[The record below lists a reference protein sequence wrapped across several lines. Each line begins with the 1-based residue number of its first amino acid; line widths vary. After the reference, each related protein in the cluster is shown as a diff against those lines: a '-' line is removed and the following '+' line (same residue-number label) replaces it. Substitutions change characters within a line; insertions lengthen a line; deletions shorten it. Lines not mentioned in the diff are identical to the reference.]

1 MTSRKKQ
8 QPSTAAPAPITTGLS
23 GREKDLAEKQIVEK
37 QKPPKKVK
45 HALHIFRRDYRLIDN
60 TALLEA
66 SRRATDGVFLVF
78 FFTYRQIKANPL
90 KSNNCVQFL
99 VESLEDLREQIRDAS
114 GGRAKLHIYYTPDEY
129 ECLDKLLVANP
140 DIGAVSWNR
149 DYTAY
154 SIARDE
160 KLSGVVSAR
169 GREVIT
175 RDDILLV
182 PYGQVVAGAKSDRE
196 GKLVGGKG
204 ADPSTHK
211 KNSRGHAY
219 TKFTPFLRATL
230 AHKIARPDGGH
241 VGLATGSLGS
251 AVSEFTGDLAGFY
264 GGTKNTQLP
273 EKGGRSQGKQVLVRM
288 SEWRGYT
295 EHRDLLAY
303 KTTHLSPFNKF
314 GCVSIR
320 EVYWAIHDKL
330 GANGSDLI
338 RQLVW
343 RDFFYNLS
351 ASHPY
356 IYAKGAMNPK
366 WQSNSESHGIKWRTG
381 AEANKLFK
389 AWVKGQTGV
398 PVVDACMREIAT
410 TGYMHNRG
418 RLIAANYLCR
428 ILGVDWRRG
437 EKYFASV
444 LYDYDPTQNSFGWQV
459 NAAVSGT
466 ESRPIS
472 QTILNPWIQSAKY
485 DPDCEYIKRWL
496 PEMASVPARHI
507 HRWDKYGAGYENA
520 ETDPKIKKELGRYPL
535 APLMDYEEGKRANL
549 KAYGY

>member
-1 MTSRKKQ
+1 MPVKKK
-8 QPSTAAPAPITTGLS
+8 PNKTILD
-23 GREKDLAEKQIVEK
+23 EKPGDELDKHEQNEKNQH
-37 QKPPKKVK
+37 VK
-45 HALHIFRRDYRLIDN
+45 YALHIFRRDYRLVDN

-66 SRRATDGVFLVF
+66 SRRATDGVILVF

-99 VESLEDLREQIRDAS
+99 VESLEDLQEQIREAS
-114 GGRAKLHIYYTPDEY
+114 GGKAKLHIYYTPDEY
-129 ECLDKLLVANP
+129 ECLDKLLAANP

-154 SIARDE
+154 SIARDTKLE
-160 KLSGVVSAR
+160 KVVTSK
-169 GREVIT
+169 GREVII

-182 PYGQVVAGAKSDRE
+182 PYGKVVTGGHSD
-196 GKLVGGKG
+196 GTGGK
-204 ADPSTHK
+204 P
-211 KNSRGHAY
+211 Y
-219 TKFTPFLRATL
+219 TKFTPFLHATL
-230 AHKIARPDGGH
+230 AHGVARPDGGR
-241 VGLATGSLGS
+241 VRLAHTHMSG
-251 AVSEFTGDLAGFY
+251 VHEYTGDLATFY

-273 EKGGRSQGKQVLVRM
+273 EKGGRSRGKQILAGIG
-288 SEWRGYT
+288 EWRGYT
-295 EHRDLLAY
+295 ANRDRLAY

-320 EVYWAIHDKL
+320 EVYWAIHEKL
-330 GANGSDLI
+330 GAAGTDLI

-366 WQSNSESHGIKWRTG
+366 WQDDKIGWRSG
-381 AEANKLFK
+381 AEANKLFR
-389 AWVKGQTGV
+389 AWVKGRTGV

-444 LYDYDPTQNSFGWQV
+444 LYDYDPAQNSFGWQV

-485 DPDCEYIKRWL
+485 DPDAEYIKRWL
-496 PEMASVPARHI
+496 PEFAEIPAKHI
-507 HRWDKYGAGYENA
+507 HRWDKYGPSYAADSG
-520 ETDPKIKKELGRYPL
+520 TDPSIRKKLGKYLL
-535 APLMDYEEGKRANL
+535 APLIDYEAGKRANL

>member
-1 MTSRKKQ
+1 MPVKKK
-8 QPSTAAPAPITTGLS
+8 PTKTILD
-23 GREKDLAEKQIVEK
+23 EKPEDNPNKGNRSEKKAHIK
-37 QKPPKKVK
+37 Y
-45 HALHIFRRDYRLIDN
+45 ALHIFRRDYRLVDN

-66 SRRATDGVFLVF
+66 SRRATDGVILVF

-99 VESLEDLREQIRDAS
+99 VESLEDLQGQIREAS
-114 GGRAKLHIYYTPDEY
+114 GGKAKLHIYYTPDEY
-129 ECLDKLLVANP
+129 ECLDKLLAANP

-154 SIARDE
+154 SMARDTKLE
-160 KLSGVVSAR
+160 KVVTSK
-169 GREVIT
+169 GREVII

-182 PYGQVVAGAKSDRE
+182 PYGKVVTGGHSD
-196 GKLVGGKG
+196 GTGGK
-204 ADPSTHK
+204 P
-211 KNSRGHAY
+211 Y
-219 TKFTPFLRATL
+219 TKFTPFLHATL
-230 AHKIARPDGGH
+230 AHGVARPDGGR
-241 VGLATGSLGS
+241 VRLAHTHMSG
-251 AVSEFTGDLAGFY
+251 VQEFTGDLATFY

-273 EKGGRSQGKQVLVRM
+273 EKGGRSRCKQILAGIA
-288 SEWRGYT
+288 EWRGYT
-295 EHRDLLAY
+295 ANRDRLAY

-320 EVYWAIHDKL
+320 EVYWAIHEKL
-330 GANGSDLI
+330 GASGTDLI

-366 WQSNSESHGIKWRTG
+366 WHSVGQGDKIGWRTG
-381 AEANKLFK
+381 AEANKLFR
-389 AWVKGQTGV
+389 AWVKGRTGV
-398 PVVDACMREIAT
+398 PVVDACMREIAA

-428 ILGVDWRRG
+428 ILGIDWRRG
-437 EKYFASV
+437 EKYFASM
-444 LYDYDPTQNSFGWQV
+444 LYDYDPAQNSFGWQV

-485 DPDCEYIKRWL
+485 DPDAEYIKRWL
-496 PEMASVPARHI
+496 PEFAEIPARHI
-507 HRWDKYGAGYENA
+507 HRWDKYGPSYAADSG
-520 ETDPKIKKELGRYPL
+520 TDPSIRKKLGKYLL
-535 APLMDYEEGKRANL
+535 APLIDYEAGKRANL

>member
-1 MTSRKKQ
+1 MSARKKNN
-8 QPSTAAPAPITTGLS
+8 PITETNN
-23 GREKDLAEKQIVEK
+23 KQTVANEEAGT
-37 QKPPKKVK
+37 KKVK
-45 HALHIFRRDYRLIDN
+45 HALHIFRRDYRLVDN

-99 VESLEDLREQIRDAS
+99 VESLEDLQEQIRDAS
-114 GGRAKLHIYYTPDEY
+114 SGRAKLHIYYTPDEFG
-129 ECLDKLLVANP
+129 CLDKLLAANP
-140 DIGAVSWNR
+140 DIGAISWNR

-154 SIARDE
+154 SMARDE
-160 KLSGVVSAR
+160 KLARVVKS
-169 GREVIT
+169 RERDVIV

-182 PYGQVVAGAKSDRE
+182 PYGQVVTGS
-196 GKLVGGKG
+196 
-204 ADPSTHK
+204 
-211 KNSRGHAY
+211 GHPY

-241 VGLATGSLGS
+241 VLLATGGLGG
-251 AVSEFTGDLAGFY
+251 AVSEFTGDLSGFY
-264 GGTKNTQLP
+264 GGIKNTQLP
-273 EKGGRSQGKQVLVRM
+273 EKGGRSQGKQVLARM
-288 SEWRGYT
+288 AEWRKYS
-295 EHRDLLAY
+295 EMRDFLAY

-330 GANGSDLI
+330 GASGSDLI

-366 WQSNSESHGIKWRTG
+366 WQSGGQNAGIKWRKG
-381 AEANKLFK
+381 QEATRLFK
-389 AWVKGQTGV
+389 AWVAGRTGV
-398 PVVDACMREIAT
+398 PVVDACMREIAA

-428 ILGVDWRRG
+428 ILGIDWRRG

-444 LYDYDPTQNSFGWQV
+444 LYDYDPAQNSFGWQV

-485 DPDCEYIKRWL
+485 DPDAEYIKRWL
-496 PEMASVPARHI
+496 PEFAGIPARHI
-507 HRWDKYGAGYENA
+507 HRWDKYGAEYDAPNT
-520 ETDPKIKKELGRYPL
+520 TDPKIKAELGRYPL
-535 APLMDYEEGKRANL
+535 APLVDYEEGKRANL

>member
-1 MTSRKKQ
+1 MSSLKKTH
-8 QPSTAAPAPITTGLS
+8 PSTAAPASATETVPK
-23 GREKDLAEKQIVEK
+23 EKAAEEQSIEK
-37 QKPPKKVK
+37 QKPIK
-45 HALHIFRRDYRLIDN
+45 HALHIFRRDYRLVDN

-66 SRRATDGVFLVF
+66 SRRATDGVILVF
-78 FFTYRQIKANPL
+78 FFTYRQIRANPL

-99 VESLEDLREQIRDAS
+99 VESLEDLQEQIKKAS
-114 GGRAKLHIYYTPDEY
+114 SGRAKLHIYYTPDEY

-154 SIARDE
+154 SMARDE
-160 KLSGVVSAR
+160 KLSRVVGDR
-169 GREVIT
+169 EREVIIK
-175 RDDILLV
+175 DDILLV
-182 PYGQVVAGAKSDRE
+182 PYGKVVAGAKSDKE
-196 GKLVGGKG
+196 GRLVG
-204 ADPSTHK
+204 
-211 KNSRGHAY
+211 GHAY

-230 AHKIARPDGGH
+230 AHGVARPDGGH
-241 VGLATGSLGS
+241 VRLANCGLAG
-251 AVSEFTGDLAGFY
+251 VSEYSGELSAFY
-264 GGTKNTQLP
+264 DGTKNTHLP
-273 EKGGRSQGKQVLVRM
+273 EKGGRSQGKHILTGIA
-288 SEWRGYT
+288 EWRGYT

-320 EVYWAIHDKL
+320 EVYWEIHDKL

-351 ASHPY
+351 ASHPE
-356 IYAKGAMNPK
+356 IYSKGAMNPK
-366 WQSNSESHGIKWRTG
+366 WQSNSENHGIKWRTG

-485 DPDCEYIKRWL
+485 DPDCEYIKKWL

-507 HRWDKYGAGYENA
+507 HRWDKYGAGYGTEA
-520 ETDPKIKKELGRYPL
+520 ESDPKIKKELGKYPR
-535 APLMDYEEGKRANL
+535 APLIDYEEGKRANL

>member
-1 MTSRKKQ
+1 MTLRKKQ
-8 QPSTAAPAPITTGLS
+8 QPSTAAPVQTTTGPS
-23 GREKDLAEKQIVEK
+23 GREKDLAEKQIDET
-37 QKPPKKVK
+37 PKNIK
-45 HALHIFRRDYRLIDN
+45 HSLHIFRRDYRLIDN

-66 SRRATDGVFLVF
+66 SRHATDGVFLVF

-99 VESLEDLREQIRDAS
+99 VESLEDLQAQIRDAS
-114 GGRAKLHIYYTPDEY
+114 GGRAKLHIYYTPDEFG
-129 ECLDKLLVANP
+129 CLDKLLAANP

-160 KLSGVVSAR
+160 KLSKVVAER
-169 GREVIT
+169 GREVII

-196 GKLVGGKG
+196 GRLVG
-204 ADPSTHK
+204 
-211 KNSRGHAY
+211 GHAY

-230 AHKIARPDGGH
+230 AHKIARPDGGQ
-241 VGLATGSLGS
+241 VRLATGSLGS
-251 AVSEFTGDLAGFY
+251 AVSEFTGNLAGFY

-273 EKGGRSQGKQVLVRM
+273 EKGGRSQCKAVLDKIAD
-288 SEWRGYT
+288 WRQYSDK
-295 EHRDLLAY
+295 RDLLAY

-330 GANGSDLI
+330 GASGADLI

-356 IYAKGAMNPK
+356 IYAKGAMNPR
-366 WQSNSESHGIKWRTG
+366 WQGAGTGKSGGIKWRKG
-381 AEANKLFK
+381 AEASKLFR
-389 AWVKGQTGV
+389 AWVAGRTGV
-398 PVVDACMREIAT
+398 PVVDACMREIAAS
-410 TGYMHNRG
+410 GYMHNRG
-418 RLIAANYLCR
+418 RLVAANYLCR
-428 ILGVDWRRG
+428 ILGIDWRRG

-444 LYDYDPTQNSFGWQV
+444 LYDYDPAQNSFGWQV

-466 ESRPIS
+466 ESRPLS

-485 DPDCEYIKRWL
+485 DPECEYIKKWL

-507 HRWDKYGAGYENA
+507 HRWDKYGSGYGTP

-535 APLMDYEEGKRANL
+535 APLMDYDEGKRANL

>member
-1 MTSRKKQ
+1 MEANQNTK
-8 QPSTAAPAPITTGLS
+8 
-23 GREKDLAEKQIVEK
+23 EKEDA
-37 QKPPKKVK
+37 KPVIK
-45 HALHIFRRDYRLIDN
+45 ALHIFRRDYRLVDN
-60 TALLEA
+60 TALIEA

-99 VESLEDLREQIRDAS
+99 IESLEDLQSQILEAS
-114 GGRAKLHIYYTPDEY
+114 GGRAKLHIYYTPDEFG
-129 ECLDKLLVANP
+129 CLDKLLAANP

-160 KLSGVVSAR
+160 KLARVVAAR
-169 GREVIT
+169 GREVLI

-182 PYGQVVAGAKSDRE
+182 PYGRVVAGAKSD
-196 GKLVGGKG
+196 GKG
-204 ADPSTHK
+204 GLIG
-211 KNSRGHAY
+211 GHAY

-241 VGLATGSLGS
+241 VRLAAGGLGGT
-251 AVSEFTGDLAGFY
+251 VSEFTGDLARFY

-273 EKGGRSQGKQVLVRM
+273 EKGGRSQAKKVLA
-288 SEWRGYT
+288 SIGEWQDYST
-295 EHRDLLAY
+295 KRDLLAY

-320 EVYWAIHDKL
+320 EVYWAIHEKL
-330 GANGSDLI
+330 GAKGTDII

-366 WQSNSESHGIKWRTG
+366 YQSGAHGTGIKWRKG
-381 AEANKLFK
+381 ADATRLFK
-389 AWVKGQTGV
+389 AWIAGRTGV
-398 PVVDACMREIAT
+398 PVVDACMREIAA

-428 ILGVDWRRG
+428 ILGIDWRRG
-437 EKYFASV
+437 EKYFASM
-444 LYDYDPTQNSFGWQV
+444 LYDYDPAQNSFGWQV

-472 QTILNPWIQSAKY
+472 QTILNPWIQSVKY
-485 DPDCEYIKRWL
+485 DPNAEYIKMWL
-496 PEMASVPARHI
+496 PEMASIPARHI
-507 HRWDKYGAGYENA
+507 HRWDKYGAEYTKPDA
-520 ETDPKIKKELGRYPL
+520 DTKIIAELGRFPL
-535 APLMDYEEGKRANL
+535 APLVDYEAGKKANL
-549 KAYGY
+549 TAYGY

>member
-1 MTSRKKQ
+1 MSSQKTKQ
-8 QPSTAAPAPITTGLS
+8 SSTLNPSTSPTKKTPIT
-23 GREKDLAEKQIVEK
+23 EPKQDK
-37 QKPPKKVK
+37 TVK
-45 HALHIFRRDYRLIDN
+45 HALHIFRRDYRLVDN

-99 VESLEDLREQIRDAS
+99 VESLEDLREQIRETS
-114 GGRAKLHIYYTPDEY
+114 GGRAKLHIYYTPDEFV
-129 ECLDKLLVANP
+129 CLDKLLAANP
-140 DIGAVSWNR
+140 DIGAISWNR

-154 SIARDE
+154 SMTRDE
-160 KLSGVVSAR
+160 KLAQVVKER
-169 GREVIT
+169 EREVII

-182 PYGQVVAGAKSDRE
+182 PYGQVVAGAKSDKE

-211 KNSRGHAY
+211 KNSRGHSY

-241 VGLATGSLGS
+241 VRLAAGGLGG

-264 GGTKNTQLP
+264 GGTKNAQLP

-288 SEWRGYT
+288 SEWRQYST
-295 EHRDLLAY
+295 KRDLLAY

-320 EVYWAIHDKL
+320 EVYWAIHDKMGSA
-330 GANGSDLI
+330 GADII

-343 RDFFYNLS
+343 RDFYYNLS

-366 WQSNSESHGIKWRTG
+366 WETSGQSGGIKWRKG
-381 AEANKLFK
+381 AEANKLFR
-389 AWVKGQTGV
+389 AWVAGRTGV
-398 PVVDACMREIAT
+398 PVVDACMREIAE

-418 RLIAANYLCR
+418 RLISANYLCR
-428 ILGVDWRRG
+428 ILSIDWRRG
-437 EKYFASV
+437 EKYFASK
-444 LYDYDPTQNSFGWQV
+444 LYDYDPAQNSFGWQV

-496 PEMASVPARHI
+496 PEMDSIPARHI
-507 HRWDKYGAGYENA
+507 HRWDKYGAGYA
-520 ETDPKIKKELGRYPL
+520 ETTTDPKIKKELGRYPL
-535 APLMDYEEGKRANL
+535 APLVDYDEGKRMNL
-549 KAYGY
+549 KAYGYLSN